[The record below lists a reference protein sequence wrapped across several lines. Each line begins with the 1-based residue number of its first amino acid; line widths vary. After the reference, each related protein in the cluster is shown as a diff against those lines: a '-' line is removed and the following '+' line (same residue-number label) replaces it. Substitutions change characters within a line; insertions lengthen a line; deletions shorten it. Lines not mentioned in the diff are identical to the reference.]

1 MILPGAF
8 DFRMKSFFV
17 DLSGR
22 KTYAEKE
29 GEREGDWKIPLS
41 FEKFFRRR
49 GGLETDCSV
58 LVRLRDYLILMV
70 PEIGI
75 VCQMHIVC
83 DVTQIAVEALLDA
96 GGFSF

>member
-29 GEREGDWKIPLS
+29 RERCFGKFPSLLKSFFAGEGDWKQTVQS
-41 FEKFFRRR
+41 WF
-49 GGLETDCSV
+49 DS
-58 LVRLRDYLILMV
+58 
-70 PEIGI
+70 GI
-75 VCQMHIVC
+75 
-83 DVTQIAVEALLDA
+83 T
-96 GGFSF
+96 

>member
-22 KTYAEKE
+22 KTYVEKE

-49 GGLETDCSV
+49 GGL
-58 LVRLRDYLILMV
+58 
-70 PEIGI
+70 
-75 VCQMHIVC
+75 
-83 DVTQIAVEALLDA
+83 
-96 GGFSF
+96 